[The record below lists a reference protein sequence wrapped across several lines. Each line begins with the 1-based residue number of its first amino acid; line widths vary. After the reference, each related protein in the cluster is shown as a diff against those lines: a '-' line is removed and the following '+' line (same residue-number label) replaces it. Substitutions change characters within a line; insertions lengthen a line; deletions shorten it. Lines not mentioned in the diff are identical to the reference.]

1 MLTVA
6 SDEKE
11 LSEVMGLLLRT
22 VPSREILRMC
32 QRHSSFSSN
41 DLCFYPRGGISVPTM
56 DRLRLSSIQLRKK
69 GPEMPERE
77 EEEDEGKDG
86 TPLPA
91 SHRLMCIRDTCNVLS
106 E

>member
-1 MLTVA
+1 MTCVSIHGAAFRFL
-6 SDEKE
+6 
-11 LSEVMGLLLRT
+11 
-22 VPSREILRMC
+22 
-32 QRHSSFSSN
+32 
-41 DLCFYPRGGISVPTM
+41 M